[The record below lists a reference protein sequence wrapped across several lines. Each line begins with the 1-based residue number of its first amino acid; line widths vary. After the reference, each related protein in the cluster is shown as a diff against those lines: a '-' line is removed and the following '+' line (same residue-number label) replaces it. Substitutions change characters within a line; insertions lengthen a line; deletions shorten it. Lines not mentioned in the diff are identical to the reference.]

1 MNNLTARQFLILHF
15 IARSTSVKGFPPTFS
30 EIAEEFGVKAS
41 TVFSHVR
48 ALIRKGFLVKDAN
61 KSRSLRIANAKVQY
75 EIGPSPKSK
84 HLYLWRVDG
93 VRSTAVARFMS
104 DQMARQFAEDIGTA
118 ARLTYTPAAAK
129 RILEQNEAME
139 SGK

>member
-1 MNNLTARQFLILHF
+1 MNSLTTRQFLVLHF

-30 EIAEEFGVKAS
+30 EIAEEFNVKSS

-61 KSRSLRIANAKVQY
+61 KSRSLRIANAAVQY

-84 HLYLWRVDG
+84 HLYLWSVDG

-104 DQMARQFAEDIGTA
+104 DQMARKFAEDIGA
-118 ARLTYTPAAAK
+118 KIGITYTPEAADRVMK
-129 RILEQNEAME
+129 DEIV
-139 SGK
+139 